1 MSITITLIIQGLAF
15 FAVAWL
21 VMTFGWPHI
30 MGAIEE
36 RQKKIADGLAAADR
50 SQKDL
55 EEAKAKAQ
63 EIIREARAKAT
74 QIVDQAHRRSTELV
88 DEAKGVAVTEGERL
102 KAAAN
107 DEIAISTSRAR
118 AELRSQVAHLAVSGA
133 SQLLG
138 REVDAKSHA
147 DLLERLSAE
156 IETAR

>member
-15 FAVAWL
+15 FAVAWI

-30 MGAIEE
+30 MGAIEA

-55 EEAKAKAQ
+55 EDAKVHAQ
-63 EIIREARAKAT
+63 EIIREARTKAT
-74 QIVDQAHRRSTELV
+74 QIVDQAHRRSNELV
-88 DEAKGVAVTEGERL
+88 EEAKGAAVTEGERL
-102 KAAAN
+102 KSAAR
-107 DEIAISTSRAR
+107 DEIAIHTSRAR
-118 AELRSQVAHLAVSGA
+118 GELRGQVAALAVAGA

-138 REVDAKSHA
+138 REVDAKAHA
-147 DLLERLSAE
+147 DLLERLAAE